1 MGINNKDSSLI
12 SPDILGNVFEKYI
25 NQKEN
30 GAYYTPLDTI
40 EYINKGSLCLYLIS
54 NIEELNYTKSMG
66 YFQNYDLFWDSVGKL
81 EKAEIFKLIK
91 QLSSIKVSDI
101 SVGTGA
107 FIINMVDLLIETIE
121 RLHTIVDIEVDYNKI
136 INNIFESSVFGID
149 IMQDA
154 VDLAKFR
161 MILKYIQLT
170 NKYNLR
176 LPKN

>member
-1 MGINNKDSSLI
+1 
-12 SPDILGNVFEKYI
+12 
-25 NQKEN
+25 
-30 GAYYTPLDTI
+30 
-40 EYINKGSLCLYLIS
+40 
-54 NIEELNYTKSMG
+54 MG